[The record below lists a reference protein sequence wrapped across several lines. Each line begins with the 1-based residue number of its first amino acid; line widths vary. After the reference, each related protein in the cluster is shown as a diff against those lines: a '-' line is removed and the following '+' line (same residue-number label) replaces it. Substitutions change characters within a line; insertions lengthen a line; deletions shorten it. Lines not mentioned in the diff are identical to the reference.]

1 MLLPKTHL
9 LAPAPARLAP
19 GILDRA
25 GDLPL
30 RRYRLCRQALWSGT
44 TQAVVLGAL
53 AVSLTLFARSFLTL
67 FASHGSGGN
76 PWHPRIVLGLM
87 AVVILITLRRLLNR
101 LRELRALRAELA
113 ALKAQV
119 QGDPDAPGGLI
130 RPPKCLFLAP
140 SLLIREGL
148 NRARHGGCACPTR
161 KMSTCFSTPSW
172 RSPA

>member
-1 MLLPKTHL
+1 MLLPKPTSSRR
-9 LAPAPARLAP
+9 PRLGLHS

-53 AVSLTLFARSFLTL
+53 AVSLTLFARSLLTL

-113 ALKAQV
+113 DLKVQV
-119 QGDPDAPGGLI
+119 QGDSDAPE
-130 RPPKCLFLAP
+130 A
-140 SLLIREGL
+140 
-148 NRARHGGCACPTR
+148 
-161 KMSTCFSTPSW
+161 
-172 RSPA
+172 